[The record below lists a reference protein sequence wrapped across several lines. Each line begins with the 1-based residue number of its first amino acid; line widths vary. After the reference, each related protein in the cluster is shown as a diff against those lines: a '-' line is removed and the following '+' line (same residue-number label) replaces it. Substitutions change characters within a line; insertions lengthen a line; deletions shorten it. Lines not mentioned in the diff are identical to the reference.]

1 MLIFSSL
8 KQDYKLRLVGH
19 SLGGAS
25 AALLAIM
32 LRKKSKEEL
41 GFNPDI
47 ISAVGFGTPPCI
59 SKEAAES
66 CASYVSTIVLQV
78 MLNLFVGFKSGS
90 CCLPSLSCL
99 SFVIGL
105 FLHLMQDD
113 IIPRLSAAS
122 LARLRNEILK
132 TDW

>member
-1 MLIFSSL
+1 MFIFLSL

-41 GFNPDI
+41 GFSPDI

-66 CASYVSTIVLQV
+66 CASYVSTVGFRIRFLLSSFVE
-78 MLNLFVGFKSGS
+78 LFVIFNWVV
-90 CCLPSLSCL
+90 SLL
-99 SFVIGL
+99 DAG
-105 FLHLMQDD
+105 
-113 IIPRLSAAS
+113 
-122 LARLRNEILK
+122 
-132 TDW
+132 

>member
-1 MLIFSSL
+1 MLIFLCSE
-8 KQDYKLRLVGH
+8 QDYKLRLVGH

-41 GFNPDI
+41 GFSPDI

-66 CASYVSTIVLQV
+66 CASYVSTVVLQV
-78 MLNLFVGFKSGS
+78 RVIFLLGYNVFKSYY
-90 CCLPSLSCL
+90 
-99 SFVIGL
+99 
-105 FLHLMQDD
+105 
-113 IIPRLSAAS
+113 R
-122 LARLRNEILK
+122 
-132 TDW
+132 T

>member
-1 MLIFSSL
+1 VLIFLSL

-32 LRKKSKEEL
+32 LWKKSKEDL
-41 GFNPDI
+41 GFSPDI

-66 CASYVSTIVLQV
+66 CASYVSTVVLQV
-78 MLNLFVGFKSGS
+78 MPNLFVGFRIRF
-90 CCLPSLSCL
+90 LLS
-99 SFVIGL
+99 SFVEL
-105 FLHLMQDD
+105 FV
-113 IIPRLSAAS
+113 ICNWVVS
-122 LARLRNEILK
+122 LLDAG
-132 TDW
+132 

>member
-1 MLIFSSL
+1 MLIFLSR

-41 GFNPDI
+41 GFSPNI

-66 CASYVSTIVLQV
+66 CASYVSTVVLQV
-78 MLNLFVGFKSGS
+78 MLNLFIGFRFRF
-90 CCLPSLSCL
+90 LLS
-99 SFVIGL
+99 SIIEFVIC
-105 FLHLMQDD
+105 
-113 IIPRLSAAS
+113 
-122 LARLRNEILK
+122 N
-132 TDW
+132 

>member
-1 MLIFSSL
+1 
-8 KQDYKLRLVGH
+8 LVGH

-41 GFNPDI
+41 GFSPDI

-66 CASYVSTIVLQV
+66 CASYVSTVVLQV
-78 MLNLFVGFKSGS
+78 CLIFLLGSKSGS
-90 CCLPSLSCL
+90 QYLHLLSCL
-99 SFVIGL
+99 AFIIEL
-105 FLHLMQDD
+105 FLLVMQDD
-113 IIPRLSAAS
+113 VIPRLSAAS

>member
-1 MLIFSSL
+1 MLIFLSL

-41 GFNPDI
+41 GFSPDI

-66 CASYVSTIVLQV
+66 CASYVSTVVLQV
-78 MLNLFVGFKSGS
+78 MLTLFVGFRIWF
-90 CCLPSLSCL
+90 LLS
-99 SFVIGL
+99 SFVEL
-105 FLHLMQDD
+105 FV
-113 IIPRLSAAS
+113 ICNWVVS
-122 LARLRNEILK
+122 LLDAG
-132 TDW
+132 

>member
-1 MLIFSSL
+1 M
-8 KQDYKLRLVGH
+8 RLVGH

-41 GFNPDI
+41 GFSPDI

-66 CASYVSTIVLQV
+66 CASYISTVVLQV
-78 MLNLFVGFKSGS
+78 ILDLFVGVEIRFRVR
-90 CCLPSLSCL
+90 
-99 SFVIGL
+99 SFVEL
-105 FLHLMQDD
+105 FG
-113 IIPRLSAAS
+113 IRKS
-122 LARLRNEILK
+122 
-132 TDW
+132 